1 MGMATKYIRANM
13 TKDSLDW
20 FKGNLTN
27 LIDLIKSLSYDFKYY
42 NTQAKTSSSS
52 SSSSSNSNNSPN
64 TNNNLNNNFNLMS
77 SSFYWMLQDP
87 IDESKYLFNKS
98 ITDQQITNRQIDLYN
113 RASIDIL
120 YSSPVNIWSSSR
132 LVSQAFNKDSTDGL
146 HIGPFALEIV
156 FTLLFY
162 F

>member
-1 MGMATKYIRANM
+1 MSMATNYIRSNT

-27 LIDLIKSLSYDFKYY
+27 LIDIIKSLSYDYKYF
-42 NTQAKTSSSS
+42 NAQTKLSSSLYS
-52 SSSSSNSNNSPN
+52 TNNNSPYSN
-64 TNNNLNNNFNLMS
+64 TNNNLNNNFNLIS

-98 ITDQQITNRQIDLYN
+98 TLEQQITNKQIDIYN
-113 RASIDIL
+113 RAAIDIL

-132 LVSQAFNKDSTDGL
+132 LVSQAYNKDSSDGI
-146 HIGPFALEIV
+146 HIGQFALEIV
-156 FTLLFY
+156 TSFI
-162 F
+162 